1 MDSFDRQELLG
12 LGFGIFY
19 ALIAFFVIRFLWRIL
34 TKHGAKTVGTLTAKG
49 VSHVDAMKAAY
60 REERQK

>member
-1 MDSFDRQELLG
+1 MHEHVEAI
-12 LGFGIFY
+12 GFGFAVLYIVGGF
-19 ALIAFFVIRFLWRIL
+19 LIIRFIWRIL